1 MILRYAL
8 ELSIVIPALVFALM
22 PVTGSL
28 KYPSVRFFG
37 LTAGVVV
44 FMTLAG
50 AYACVKYSLRTR
62 TVLAVNV
69 ALVSGAYSLLV
80 KLSMG
85 RKLFC
90 ALNSVMMCEFCSI
103 YSNIL
108 TAPYKVKQLV
118 GFIGE
123 NVLYLPGILRL
134 ALALPVG
141 AVFFRT
147 LTVKIPLLLNDERIA
162 SVWRYMFL
170 LPLMM
175 ALLVHWMTPIS
186 PLVVMTGRVRP
197 IFLVLVALLIASAF
211 ILYHVFWWI
220 TARLTDSARLQQEN
234 TFLQMESKRYYELRK
249 YMDYTRELRHDFRQH
264 ILVLSHFAE
273 SGQLGSL
280 REYLSHLTEK
290 ADRVRAGYCAN
301 GAVDAVASH
310 YDTMAR
316 LQDTAITWTLNLP
329 AKLPMN
335 EADYCAM
342 LGNLLENALTAVK
355 TQPQESRRVKVISS
369 MLSEVMLGLS
379 IDNPFTG
386 SIDFGKNGLPLSR
399 KAGHGTGLISVM
411 NTVNRYGGNMNIN
424 AEENIFSVDIIL
436 YCIPKEE

>member
-1 MILRYAL
+1 MILRAL
-8 ELSIVIPALVFALM
+8 ELSVVIPALVFAVM

-28 KYPSVRFFG
+28 KYSSPRFFV
-37 LTAGVVV
+37 LTAGAVV

-50 AYACVKYSLRTR
+50 ACVCVKYSVRTR

-69 ALVSGAYSLLV
+69 AIISMAYSLLV
-80 KLSMG
+80 NLNMT

-90 ALNSVMMCEFCSI
+90 LFNSAMLCEFCSI

-108 TAPYKVKQLV
+108 TAPYRLRHLV
-118 GFIGE
+118 GLEGDY
-123 NVLYLPGILRL
+123 VLFLPAIVLLVL
-134 ALALPVG
+134 AVPVG
-141 AVFFRT
+141 IIFFRT
-147 LTVKIPLLLNDERIA
+147 LTVRIPVLLNDERIA

-170 LPLMM
+170 IPLVMSV
-175 ALLVHWMTPIS
+175 LIWWMTPIS
-186 PLVVMTGRVRP
+186 SLVVMTGRVRP
-197 IFLVLVALLIASAF
+197 VFLVLVAFLTAATF
-211 ILYHVFWWI
+211 TVYNVFWW
-220 TARLTDSARLQQEN
+220 TNAKLTESARLQQEN

-264 ILVLSHFAE
+264 ILVLTHLADT
-273 SGQLGSL
+273 GQLGSL

-290 ADRVRAGYCAN
+290 ADRVRASYCTN

-310 YDTMAR
+310 YDTVAR
-316 LQDTAITWTLNLP
+316 GQDTAITWSLDLLE
-329 AKLPMN
+329 KLPMN

-342 LGNLLENALTAVK
+342 LGNLVENALSAVK

-379 IDNPFTG
+379 VDNPFTG
-386 SIDFGKNGLPLSR
+386 KIDFGKNGLPLSH

-411 NTVNRYGGNMNIN
+411 NTVNRYGGNLNIN
-424 AEENIFSVDIIL
+424 TEGNIFSVDIIL
-436 YCIPKEE
+436 YCIPKEEL